1 MIRFEHYQYNSHK
14 NKIQS
19 IYERSF
25 PQSERF
31 DFDILKKCDKEFNAH
46 LSCILQEMKNIA
58 IKI

>member
-31 DFDILKKCDKEFNAH
+31 DAQPPHARDFSRELGG
-46 LSCILQEMKNIA
+46 
-58 IKI
+58 

>member
-46 LSCILQEMKNIA
+46 LSCIYRMMSL
-58 IKI
+58 